1 MRYLCLFVFILI
13 ACFSLFSLEKD
24 EIMIEGF
31 WLSQNQEAAIQIFR
45 IDDLFFGKIVWLL
58 EPLDETGQ
66 PKLDLEN
73 PQREQQSQP
82 ILGLEILKDFRQKGY
97 KWKGGTIYDPE
108 SGKTYS
114 CTMKLSGDQLEIRGF
129 IGISLLGRTEVWS
142 RISPE
147 SDLKAETSTSPMTE

>member
-1 MRYLCLFVFILI
+1 
-13 ACFSLFSLEKD
+13 
-24 EIMIEGF
+24 
-31 WLSQNQEAAIQIFR
+31 
-45 IDDLFFGKIVWLL
+45 
-58 EPLDETGQ
+58 
-66 PKLDLEN
+66 
-73 PQREQQSQP
+73 
-82 ILGLEILKDFRQKGY
+82 FRQKGY